1 MFRVLGVLGVLGV
14 LDDFKILILVG
25 IYRVLRDSRVLGVSS
40 PRRRKSS
47 ESLANPENPGSLKNF
62 RIPMSPKK
70 ASESRGP
77 RES

>member
-14 LDDFKILILVG
+14 LEDLRILILVG

-40 PRRRKSS
+40 PRRRKSN
-47 ESLANPENPGSLKNF
+47 ESLANPKNHRSLKHL

>member
-1 MFRVLGVLGVLGV
+1 MLGVLK
-14 LDDFKILILVG
+14 DFEIVILVG

-47 ESLANPENPGSLKNF
+47 ENLANPKNHRNLKHLT
-62 RIPMSPKK
+62 IPMSPKK